1 LLGERIVR
9 EFGMN
14 MYTLLYFK
22 WITNK
27 DLLYSAWNSAQCYV
41 ALDSKGAL
49 GENGWTHVYVVTE
62 SLYSSPETITILLIS
77 YCCSVAQSCPTVC
90 NPMNCST
97 TDFLILHYFWEF
109 AQSHV
114 HWIGDASQPSHLL
127 SSPSPPAFSLSQH
140 QGLFQWVSS
149 LHQVVKVLELQ
160 LQHQS
165 FQWMFRV
172 DFL

>member
-1 LLGERIVR
+1 
-9 EFGMN
+9 MN
-14 MYTLLYFK
+14 IYTLLYFK
-22 WITNK
+22 WIINK
-27 DLLYSAWNSAQCYV
+27 DLLYSTWNSAQCYV
-41 ALDSKGAL
+41 ALDSKEAL
-49 GENGWTHVYVVTE
+49 GENGWTHVYVVAE

-97 TDFLILHYFWEF
+97 TDFLILYYFWEF

-149 LHQVVKVLELQ
+149 LHQVVKVLEFQ